1 MLGARRRVIRTSAHI
16 GGVIFYVLS
25 GSRRIRGL
33 SESRRAQRDRFL
45 ALDIRIVL
53 ADLLREELVLSCERS
68 DVDKEDPAGVTIDP
82 ACRDA

>member
-1 MLGARRRVIRTSAHI
+1 MLGARRKVIRTSAHI
-16 GGVIFYVLS
+16 CGVFFDVLS

-45 ALDIRIVL
+45 PLDIRIAL
-53 ADLLREELVLSCERS
+53 ADRLREELALSRRQS